1 MTPAARDDEDAELDL
16 ELTMAA
22 RGLFGAL
29 FDEIERAP
37 EGPPEPDRPTD
48 ADRSGRETRNR

>member
-1 MTPAARDDEDAELDL
+1 MTPAARDDDETELDL

-29 FDEIERAP
+29 FDEIEHDP
-37 EGPPEPDRPTD
+37 EGRPAEQAPAD
-48 ADRSGRETRNR
+48 ADRSGREARDR

>member
-1 MTPAARDDEDAELDL
+1 MPPAARDDEDAELDL

-29 FDEIERAP
+29 FDEIEHDP
-37 EGPPEPDRPTD
+37 KGPPAEQAPGD
-48 ADRSGRETRNR
+48 ADRSGRETRDR

>member
-29 FDEIERAP
+29 FDEIERDP
-37 EGPPEPDRPTD
+37 EGPAEPARPAD
-48 ADRSGRETRNR
+48 ADRSGREARDR